1 MAIYH
6 LTAKTGTR
14 GHDSSARSKHDYVAR
29 EGEYANRED
38 KLVYAEHGHMPAWAA
53 KNAGAY
59 WEAADMYERKNGRL
73 FKEFEVALP
82 RELDHDQNRT
92 LISRFVRE
100 LTTGIDGGNLP
111 YSMAIHEG
119 KGNNPH
125 AHFMISE
132 RVNDGHDRAPELW
145 FKRVATGKK
154 KTAEEGGARKTTSLM
169 PAEWFDKARAR
180 WAEMTNEAL
189 AQAGHDARVDHRSL
203 ADQRTEALAKGEL
216 ERAALLDRAP
226 QQHLGPRASAFEAR
240 TGKKSRRRLHI
251 EERQR
256 AAAHIQRMDRS
267 INHLRGQLH
276 SDVTLLTAE
285 RLSEAKK
292 KREAGLRA
300 KEAMTRRIAAERAAK
315 RAGASAVKATTP
327 AAQAPSTKPVGV
339 ASRQRQTPAATK
351 KPTKQSV
358 GQSLIARAFGAGKE
372 AMHGMSQWGR
382 EAIKSIE
389 EMARL
394 MKKWQRH
401 FEEMRIDEERAKRA
415 AQPRRQASAP
425 ATTKAVASRP
435 RPAPDRAGVMPAS
448 ATTQTPPAAA
458 RPSGA
463 APTGDLERL
472 RKDVERAIAGQGV
485 KKSDAL
491 VMAAAMGDRES
502 VDRLLDAGAAVL
514 PKSLDAAA
522 KSGRDDVFKKLVG
535 AEGSATDHVSLR
547 ELADKCGSTEAKQK
561 LESLAA
567 QAKAQGGHVGGL
579 GIDGPSPP
587 SATGPKAGAGP
598 RGVK

>member
-53 KNAGAY
+53 KDAGAY

-82 RELDHDQNRT
+82 RELDHHQNQT

-132 RVNDGHDRAPELW
+132 RVNDGYDRSPELW

-154 KTAEEGGARKTTSLM
+154 KTAAEGGARKTTSLM

-203 ADQRTEALAKGEL
+203 ADQRAEALEKGDL
-216 ERAALLDRAP
+216 ARAAELDRAP

-351 KPTKQSV
+351 NPTKQSV

-415 AQPRRQASAP
+415 AQPRRKASAP
-425 ATTKAVASRP
+425 ATVPVASRP
-435 RPAPDRAGVMPAS
+435 QPAPARADLRPASQPP
-448 ATTQTPPAAA
+448 QTPPAVA
-458 RPSGA
+458 RPTGA
-463 APTGDLERL
+463 APAGDIERL
-472 RKDVERAIAGQGV
+472 RKDVDRAIAGQGV

-491 VMAAAMGDRES
+491 TRAAAMGDRES
-502 VDRLLDAGAAVL
+502 VDRLLNNGAAVL

-535 AEGSATDHVSLR
+535 FEGSATDAISLR
-547 ELADKCGSTEAKQK
+547 ELANRCDSTEAKQK
-561 LESLAA
+561 LDALAA

-579 GIDGPSPP
+579 GIDGPSAPG
-587 SATGPKAGAGP
+587 SSGPKTGAGP
-598 RGVK
+598 SGPK